1 MHAESLVEP
10 RGPLL
15 RCGPGDA
22 KLVSDDRERH
32 RLREVAEELDAEFSE
47 DDAPM
52 FRPRYNVAPSDTT
65 WMLESR
71 GDDRVLAPAE
81 WGYVA
86 RDRPLINVRA
96 E

>member
-1 MHAESLVEP
+1 M
-10 RGPLL
+10 GPPNCYAPGVCARTTL
-15 RCGPGDA
+15 RKKG
-22 KLVSDDRERH
+22 
-32 RLREVAEELDAEFSE
+32 LREVAEELDAEFSE

-52 FRPRYNVAPSDTT
+52 YRPRYNVAPSDTT